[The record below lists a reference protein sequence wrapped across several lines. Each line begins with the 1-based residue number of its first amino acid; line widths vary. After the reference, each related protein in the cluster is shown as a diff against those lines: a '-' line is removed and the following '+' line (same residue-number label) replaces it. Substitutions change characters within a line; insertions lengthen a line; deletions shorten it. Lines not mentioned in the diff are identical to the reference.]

1 LPPILRAEWACEA
14 FVQLLRRNPVRQP
27 FSAPVVAT
35 FTVVGLVR
43 EGSCGSTCP
52 PWRPASASSGSLI
65 TAGPIPEVLMWL
77 LAIWAG
83 LHLAGGLAPN
93 PTGESEILYGMWLL
107 DGALR
112 YDQVVHGFGIGAATA
127 LFAYAARD
135 TDRPLFWGFVLS
147 QFVGLVNETAENIFA
162 AFVAESNVGDIV
174 NTTWDMIWHVIGAAV
189 ATLWMTRRG
198 IPGPRRGEGYAPS
211 RGEIER

>member
-1 LPPILRAEWACEA
+1 VKEI
-14 FVQLLRRNPVRQP
+14 VMLLRRNHGP
-27 FSAPVVAT
+27 ALLLGAVVAT

-43 EGSCGSTCP
+43 ES
-52 PWRPASASSGSLI
+52 WFLWIYLPALAACIGI
-65 TAGPIPEVLMWL
+65 VVFIDRRWGPIPRVLLWL
-77 LAIWAG
+77 LTIWAG

-93 PTGESEILYGMWLL
+93 PTGASEILYNMWLI
-107 DGALR
+107 DGVLR

-162 AFVAESNVGDIV
+162 AFVEGSNVGDFV

-189 ATLWMTRRG
+189 ATLWMARRG
-198 IPGPRRGEGYAPS
+198 IPGHVRGEDYAGAA
-211 RGEIER
+211 REAGR

>member
-1 LPPILRAEWACEA
+1 VKEI
-14 FVQLLRRNPVRQP
+14 VMLLRRNHGP
-27 FSAPVVAT
+27 ALLLGAVVAT

-43 EGSCGSTCP
+43 ES
-52 PWRPASASSGSLI
+52 WFLWIYLPALAACIGI
-65 TAGPIPEVLMWL
+65 VVFIDRRWGPIPRVLLWL
-77 LAIWAG
+77 LTIWAG

-93 PTGESEILYGMWLL
+93 PTGASEILYNMWLI
-107 DGALR
+107 DGVLR

-162 AFVAESNVGDIV
+162 AFVEGSNVGDFV

-189 ATLWMTRRG
+189 ATLWMARRG
-198 IPGPRRGEGYAPS
+198 IPGHVRGEGYAGAA
-211 RGEIER
+211 REAGR